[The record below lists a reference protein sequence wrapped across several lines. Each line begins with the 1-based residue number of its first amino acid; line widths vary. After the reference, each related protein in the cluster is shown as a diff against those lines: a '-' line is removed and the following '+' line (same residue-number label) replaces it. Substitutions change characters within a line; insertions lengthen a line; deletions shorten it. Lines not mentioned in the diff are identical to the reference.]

1 MQNLLEEFLLY
12 LSSLKH
18 YSNNTLM
25 AYISDLIDF
34 FDYLN
39 EIGFSVDDL
48 NINIIQ
54 GYLGELKERGFSP
67 YSVARKLSS
76 LRNFLTFLSEEKGYN
91 FSFIHL
97 LESPKL
103 PIRLPKILSLEEIER
118 LFQVVDIKTPL
129 GFRDRT
135 MLEVLYATG
144 IRISELVALKFENV
158 NLNLGLLRLLGKGM
172 KERLVPLGE
181 VALHFLEKYL
191 MEVRPLLVS
200 KRKGNTYIFL
210 NRRGGPLT
218 RQRCWQI
225 IKEYAIKGGLD
236 PSKISPHVL
245 RHSFA
250 THLLEGGADLRAIQ
264 LMLGHSSL
272 QTTQIYTHLDF
283 KKLFENYQKYHPR
296 NAN

>member
-12 LSSLKH
+12 LSSLKN

-34 FDYLN
+34 LNYLN

-67 YSVARKLSS
+67 YSVARRLSS
-76 LRNFLTFLSEEKGYN
+76 LKNFLTFLSEEKGYN

-158 NLNLGLLRLLGKGM
+158 NFNLGLLRVLGKGM

-181 VALHFLEKYL
+181 VALQFLEKYL
-191 MEVRPLLVS
+191 KDVRPFLVS
-200 KRKGNTYIFL
+200 KRKSNTYIFL

-225 IKEYAIKGGLD
+225 IKEYAIKVGLD

>member
-1 MQNLLEEFLLY
+1 MHKLLEDFVLY
-12 LSSLKH
+12 LSSLKN
-18 YSNNTLM
+18 YSNNTLI
-25 AYISDLIDF
+25 AYITDLIDF
-34 FDYLN
+34 LNYLKKEN
-39 EIGFSVDDL
+39 FSMEEVNL
-48 NINIIQ
+48 NIIH

-67 YSVARKLSS
+67 FSVARRLSS
-76 LRNFLTFLSEEKGYN
+76 LKNFLTFLAEEKGYTLP
-91 FSFIHL
+91 FIHL
-97 LESPKL
+97 LETPKL
-103 PIRLPKILSLEEIER
+103 PLRLPKVLSLEEIER
-118 LFQVVDIKTPL
+118 LLQAPDIKTPL

-144 IRISELVALKFENV
+144 IRISELVGLKLENL
-158 NLNLGLLRLLGKGM
+158 NLNLGLLRVLGKGM

-181 VALHFLEKYL
+181 IALQFLEKYL
-191 MEVRPLLVS
+191 NEVRPLLVS
-200 KRKGNTYIFL
+200 KKKRNTYIFL

-225 IKEYAIKGGLD
+225 LKEYALKIGLD
-236 PSKISPHVL
+236 PNKISPHIL

-264 LMLGHSSL
+264 LMLGHASL

-296 NAN
+296 NLT

>member
-1 MQNLLEEFLLY
+1 MHNLLNEFLLY
-12 LSSLKH
+12 LSSLKN

-25 AYISDLIDF
+25 AYVSDLVDF
-34 FDYLN
+34 LNYLN
-39 EIGFSVDDL
+39 KQGLFIDDL

-67 YSVARKLSS
+67 YSLARRLSS
-76 LRNFLTFLSEEKGYN
+76 LKNFLTFLSEEKGYN
-91 FSFIHL
+91 LAFIHL

-103 PIRLPKILSLEEIER
+103 PMRLPKVLSLEEIER
-118 LFQVVDIKTPL
+118 LLQVVDINTPL

-135 MLEVLYATG
+135 ILEVLYATG
-144 IRISELVALKFENV
+144 IRISELVTLKFENV
-158 NLNLGLLRLLGKGM
+158 NLNLGLLRVLGKGM

-181 VALHFLEKYL
+181 VALQFLEKYL
-191 MEVRPLLVS
+191 KEVRPLLAS
-200 KRKGNTYIFL
+200 KKKSNTYIFL

-225 IKEYAIKGGLD
+225 LKEYAIKVGID
-236 PSKISPHVL
+236 PDKISPHVL

-250 THLLEGGADLRAIQ
+250 THLLEGGADLRTIQ

-283 KKLFENYQKYHPR
+283 KKLLENYQKYHPR
-296 NAN
+296 NLS